1 MNLNIK
7 KILDRPAGV
16 FLFFVVLSVALRF
29 FSFFPSVMNHDESTY
44 LEIAREMLGGKRLY
58 VDLIDIK
65 PPGIFIIYAAFLWIF
80 GHSIFLMRLLAA
92 LWIALTSF
100 MIFKTSL
107 QLISERKA
115 ALASGVIYILFVSTW
130 SGFGISPDIEIFF
143 NLLTIS
149 ALYVLFKKDHW
160 LNYLGAGLLM
170 GAGFIIKYVVLF
182 DFSAFFLFCIWKFFR
197 EPAPK
202 SAGPLLRKLS
212 LSVAGFIVPFLCVN
226 LWYYWTGHFAEFA
239 QINYGAVARYPKEFI
254 PEHMAGF
261 ILGFILYFFPLL
273 FLFVY
278 ALFSRALHAS
288 IGKELPHLSI
298 LWITLVLIAILLPG
312 NTFNHYWIQ
321 LMLPVSLLAG
331 AFFHPANRI
340 PSSISWMTRGVA
352 GGIIFFILCV
362 VIISF
367 SVRDHMGKPD
377 TPSQIAGYLKSR
389 LHISDVF
396 YAANHFH
403 VLYFLLQKDSPTP
416 YIHPS
421 LLTSPSHR
429 QALRVD
435 LQRELKRISDKKP
448 AYILIQEKGRNQ
460 VDWLYPLL
468 NEHYFIEKEF
478 DRNMKLYRRN
488 DRSAETDP

>member
-1 MNLNIK
+1 MKLSIK

-16 FLFFVVLSVALRF
+16 FLFFALLSVALRF

-44 LEIAREMLGGKRLY
+44 LEIAREMLEGKRLY

-65 PPGIFIIYAAFLWIF
+65 PPGIFIIYALFQWIF
-80 GHSIFLMRLLAA
+80 GHSIFIMRLLAA

-100 MIFKTSL
+100 MIFKASL
-107 QLISERKA
+107 QFISNRRA
-115 ALASGVIYILFVSTW
+115 AMASGVVYILFVSTW

-149 ALYVLFKKDHW
+149 ALYVLFKRDHW

-170 GAGFIIKYVVLF
+170 GTGFIIKYVVLF
-182 DFSAFFLFCIWKFFR
+182 DFSAFLLFFIWKFFR
-197 EPAPK
+197 DPSPK
-202 SAGPLLRKLS
+202 SAGPLFRKLY

-226 LWYYWTGHFAEFA
+226 LWYFWTGHFAEFA
-239 QINYGAVARYPKEFI
+239 QVNYGAVVRYPKEFI

-261 ILGFILYFFPLL
+261 VLGFILYFFPIL
-273 FLFVY
+273 FLFGY
-278 ALFSRALHAS
+278 ALFSRSLHAR
-288 IGKELPHLSI
+288 IGKDLPHLSI
-298 LWITLVLIAILLPG
+298 LWVLLVFVAILLPG

-331 AFFHPANRI
+331 AFFHPSNRI
-340 PSSISWMTRGVA
+340 PVIISRVTGGVA
-352 GGIIFFILCV
+352 GGIIFLILCV
-362 VIISF
+362 VIILF
-367 SVRDHMGKPD
+367 SVRDHVGKLD
-377 TPSQIAGYLKSR
+377 TPEQIAGYLKSR
-389 LHISDVF
+389 LHTSDVF

-403 VLYFLLQKDSPTP
+403 ILYFLLQKDCPTP

-421 LLTSPSHR
+421 LLTSPNHR

-435 LQRELKRISDKKP
+435 LQRELERISDKKP
-448 AYILIQEKGRNQ
+448 AYILIQEKGKNKI
-460 VDWLYPLL
+460 DWLYPLL

-488 DRSAETDP
+488 DRSAGTNP

>member
-1 MNLNIK
+1 MNLSIR

-16 FLFFVVLSVALRF
+16 FFFFALLSVALRF

-44 LEIAREMLGGKRLY
+44 LEIAREMLDGKRLY

-65 PPGIFIIYAAFLWIF
+65 PPGIFIIYAVFQWIF
-80 GHSIFLMRLLAA
+80 GHSIFIMRLLAA

-107 QLISERKA
+107 QLISNRKA

-149 ALYVLFKKDHW
+149 ALYVLFKRDHW

-170 GAGFIIKYVVLF
+170 GMGFIIKYVVLF
-182 DFSAFFLFCIWKFFR
+182 DFCAFLFFFIWKFVR
-197 EPAPK
+197 DPSPK
-202 SAGPLLRKLS
+202 SAGPLFRKLS
-212 LSVAGFIVPFLCVN
+212 LFMAGFIVPFLCVN
-226 LWYYWTGHFAEFA
+226 LWYFWTGHFAEFA
-239 QINYGAVARYPKEFI
+239 RINYGAVARYPKEFI

-261 ILGFILYFFPLL
+261 VLGFILYFFPVL
-273 FLFVY
+273 FLFAH
-278 ALFSRALHAS
+278 ALFSRSLHAS

-298 LWITLVLIAILLPG
+298 LWVILVFIAILLPG

-340 PSSISWMTRGVA
+340 PASINWMTRGVA
-352 GGIIFFILCV
+352 GRIILFMLCV
-362 VIISF
+362 IIISF
-367 SVRDHMGKPD
+367 SVRDHWGKPD
-377 TPSQIAGYLKSR
+377 TPRQIAGYLKSR
-389 LHISDVF
+389 LHTPDVF

-403 VLYFLLQKDSPTP
+403 ILYFLLQKDCPTP
-416 YIHPS
+416 YVHPS

-429 QALRVD
+429 QALRID
-435 LQRELKRISDKKP
+435 LQRELKRINDKKP
-448 AYILIQEKGRNQ
+448 AYIFIQEKGRNQ

-468 NEHYFIEKEF
+468 NEHYVIEKVF
-478 DRNMKLYRRN
+478 SRNMLLYRRI
-488 DRSAETDP
+488 DRPAETNP